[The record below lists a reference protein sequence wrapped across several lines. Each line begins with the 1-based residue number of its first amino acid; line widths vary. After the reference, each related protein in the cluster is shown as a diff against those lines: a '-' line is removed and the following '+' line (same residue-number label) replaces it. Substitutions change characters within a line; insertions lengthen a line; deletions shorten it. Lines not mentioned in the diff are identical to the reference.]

1 MLQYI
6 KNLVLLVLSFGF
18 VATGAF
24 AQGVPSISSTSIEK
38 RNGNELVVFFSSGTV
53 KHQKMFMLDGPP
65 RVVLD
70 IDTSRGNGI
79 ALPPGYEGGMVRGIR
94 FGQFDPD
101 TSRIVIDLNAK
112 PEQASVHQ
120 FSPMGGK
127 PFRLVVD
134 IKGVPGDI
142 TAEAPGPAGG
152 ATITAGG
159 FTPLPIQKPP
169 VSALDKGKPLVMID
183 PGHGGKDP
191 GTIGKAGTY
200 EKKVNLEIAEFL
212 RKELLKTGRY
222 RVALTREDDE
232 LIALTDRVVIARKA
246 GADVFISLHADS
258 AINTS
263 AKGLSVY
270 TVSEEASD
278 AEAAALAEQENSAD
292 IIAGVDLMHE
302 NKEVADILIDLAQ
315 RDTKNKSSKLA
326 DIMVGEFRAQNVLLL
341 PNTHRFAGF
350 RVLKA
355 PDIPSVLIE
364 VGFLSHPED
373 ERRLMTASHRERVA
387 RGIIFSL
394 DKYFAAKK

>member
-1 MLQYI
+1 ML
-6 KNLVLLVLSFGF
+6 KNKNNLVFFALSFLF
-18 VATGAF
+18 VATTAQ

-38 RNGNELVVFFSSGTV
+38 RSGNELVVFFSSAPV
-53 KHQKMFMLDGPP
+53 NHQKMFILDGPP

-70 IDTSRGNGI
+70 IDTSRGAGI

-101 TSRIVIDLNAK
+101 TSRIVIDLTAK
-112 PEQASVHQ
+112 PEQASVHK

-142 TAEAPGPAGG
+142 TAEAPQPSGGGG
-152 ATITAGG
+152 A
-159 FTPLPIQKPP
+159 FTPTPIQKPAL
-169 VSALDKGKPLVMID
+169 SALDKGKPLIIID

-200 EKKVNLEIAEFL
+200 EKRVNLEIGEFL

-222 RVALTREDDE
+222 RVALTRETDE
-232 LIALTDRVVIARKA
+232 LIALADRVVIARKA
-246 GADVFISLHADS
+246 GADAFVSLHADS
-258 AINTS
+258 AINTA

-326 DIMVGEFRAQNVLLL
+326 DIMVEEFRAQGVTLL
-341 PNTHRFAGF
+341 PNPHRFAGF

-364 VGFLSHPED
+364 TGFLSHPED

-387 RGIIFSL
+387 RGVIFSL
-394 DKYFAAKK
+394 DKYFAAQK